1 MVDADLETQTTLDV
15 EKRMFVLGDWRAQGN
30 TYLGDDETDTVGWM
44 MIPARVVQRHIDRV
58 RVKEAA
64 SA

>member
-1 MVDADLETQTTLDV
+1 MDV